1 MVGNTPGVAA
11 LGNVIASKV
20 RVPEISDV
28 REATRS
34 LHCSVHRCGFLVAER
49 LVARNART
57 QAVDANG

>member
-1 MVGNTPGVAA
+1 VAA

-34 LHCSVHRCGFLVAER
+34 LHCSVHLCGFLVAER

>member
-1 MVGNTPGVAA
+1 VAA

-34 LHCSVHRCGFLVAER
+34 LHGSVHRCGFLVAER